1 MTTPRTRHLFDSDSG
16 SFAIGPWIDPTLEQ
30 YGYPVAGDY
39 VETFWLS
46 TLGPTSTWL
55 LRRLVG
61 VLEAADAAS
70 DLDASIRIDVC
81 EIAGAIGV
89 GSPVDRLTPLAKALD
104 RLVMFGAAQVRG
116 ERLVVRRFLPPLA
129 AKQIDRLP
137 THLHR
142 CHSAWTAG
150 ERTIELPVVTSLSR
164 ARSVA

>member
-1 MTTPRTRHLFDSDSG
+1 MTTPRTRRLFESDPG

-30 YGYPVAGDY
+30 YGYPVSGDY
-39 VETFWLS
+39 VETFWLG

-55 LRRLVG
+55 LRRLVN
-61 VLEAADAAS
+61 VLEAAEVTS
-70 DLDASIRIDVC
+70 DVDASIRVDVT
-81 EIAGAIGV
+81 ELAGALGI

-104 RLVMFGAAQVRG
+104 RLVMFGVAQVRG
-116 ERLVVRRFLPPLA
+116 ERLVVRRFVAPLA

-150 ERTIELPVVTSLSR
+150 DHSIELPLVAPLSR
-164 ARSVA
+164 ARSAA